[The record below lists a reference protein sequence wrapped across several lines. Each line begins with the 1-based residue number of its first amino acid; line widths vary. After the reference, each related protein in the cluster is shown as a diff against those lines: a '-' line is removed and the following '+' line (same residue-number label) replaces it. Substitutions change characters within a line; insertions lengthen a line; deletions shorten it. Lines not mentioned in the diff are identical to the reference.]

1 MKGLNMRGSLSGYLL
16 GYLRAY
22 LRAYV
27 KASAG
32 VLLVVLASAAQA
44 QWANGEI
51 RRIDAQ
57 NLRLTIKHGEI
68 KALDMPP
75 MTMVFYVKDPVLL
88 QGLAVQD
95 TIEFQASL
103 EGTKYYLTE
112 VQKLNP

>member
-1 MKGLNMRGSLSGYLL
+1 MSGPLSGYLL
-16 GYLRAY
+16 GYLRTY
-22 LRAYV
+22 LR
-27 KASAG
+27 ASAG
-32 VLLVVLASAAQA
+32 VLFVLLASAAQA

-112 VQKLNP
+112 VKKLNP

>member
-1 MKGLNMRGSLSGYLL
+1 MREPLSGYLL
-16 GYLRAY
+16 GCLRTYLR
-22 LRAYV
+22 
-27 KASAG
+27 ASAG
-32 VLLVVLASAAQA
+32 VLFVLLASAAQA

-103 EGTKYYLTE
+103 EGVKYYLTE
-112 VQKLNP
+112 VKKLNP

>member
-1 MKGLNMRGSLSGYLL
+1 MSGPLSGYLL

-22 LRAYV
+22 V

-32 VLLVVLASAAQA
+32 VFLVVLASAAQA

-112 VQKLNP
+112 VKKLNP

>member
-1 MKGLNMRGSLSGYLL
+1 MKGLNMSGPLSGYLL
-16 GYLRAY
+16 GY

-112 VQKLNP
+112 VKKLNP

>member
-1 MKGLNMRGSLSGYLL
+1 MRRPLSGNLF

-22 LRAYV
+22 L

-51 RRIDAQ
+51 RRIDAP

-112 VQKLNP
+112 VKKLNP

>member
-1 MKGLNMRGSLSGYLL
+1 MKGLDMRGPLSGYLL
-16 GYLRAY
+16 GY

-112 VQKLNP
+112 VKKLNP

>member
-16 GYLRAY
+16 GY

-68 KALDMPP
+68 KAPDMPP

-112 VQKLNP
+112 VKKLNP

>member
-1 MKGLNMRGSLSGYLL
+1 MKGLNMRGPLSGYLL

-22 LRAYV
+22 VR
-27 KASAG
+27 ASAG

-112 VQKLNP
+112 VKKLNP

>member
-1 MKGLNMRGSLSGYLL
+1 MKGLNMRGPLSGYLL

-27 KASAG
+27 KGSAG

-95 TIEFQASL
+95 TIECQASL

-112 VQKLNP
+112 VKKLNP

>member
-1 MKGLNMRGSLSGYLL
+1 MRGPLSGYLL
-16 GYLRAY
+16 GYLRTY
-22 LRAYV
+22 LR
-27 KASAG
+27 ASAG
-32 VLLVVLASAAQA
+32 VLFVLLASAAQA

-112 VQKLNP
+112 VKKLNP

>member
-1 MKGLNMRGSLSGYLL
+1 MKGLNMRGPLSGCLV

-75 MTMVFYVKDPVLL
+75 MTMVFYIKDPVLL

-112 VQKLNP
+112 VKKLNP

>member
-1 MKGLNMRGSLSGYLL
+1 MSGPLSGYLL
-16 GYLRAY
+16 GY

-112 VQKLNP
+112 VNKLNP

>member
-1 MKGLNMRGSLSGYLL
+1 MRGPLSGYLL

-22 LRAYV
+22 LKAYLR
-27 KASAG
+27 ASAG

-103 EGTKYYLTE
+103 EGTKYYLNE
-112 VQKLNP
+112 VKKLNP

>member
-1 MKGLNMRGSLSGYLL
+1 MKGLNMRGPLSGCLV
-16 GYLRAY
+16 GY

-112 VQKLNP
+112 VKKLNP

>member
-1 MKGLNMRGSLSGYLL
+1 MSGPLSGYLL
-16 GYLRAY
+16 GYLS
-22 LRAYV
+22 AYV

-112 VQKLNP
+112 VKKLNP

>member
-22 LRAYV
+22 LRV
-27 KASAG
+27 SAG

-112 VQKLNP
+112 VKKLNP

>member
-22 LRAYV
+22 LRACV

-75 MTMVFYVKDPVLL
+75 MTMVFYVKDPVL
-88 QGLAVQD
+88 
-95 TIEFQASL
+95 
-103 EGTKYYLTE
+103 
-112 VQKLNP
+112 

>member
-1 MKGLNMRGSLSGYLL
+1 MRGPLSGYLL

-22 LRAYV
+22 LRV
-27 KASAG
+27 SAG

-51 RRIDAQ
+51 RRIDAP

-68 KALDMPP
+68 KVLDMPP

-112 VQKLNP
+112 VKKLNP

>member
-1 MKGLNMRGSLSGYLL
+1 MSGPLSGYLL

-22 LRAYV
+22 LRA
-27 KASAG
+27 SAG
-32 VLLVVLASAAQA
+32 VLFVLLASAAQA

-112 VQKLNP
+112 VKKLNP

>member
-1 MKGLNMRGSLSGYLL
+1 MSGPLSGYLL
-16 GYLRAY
+16 GY

-112 VQKLNP
+112 VKKLNP

>member
-1 MKGLNMRGSLSGYLL
+1 MRRPLSGYLL

-22 LRAYV
+22 LRV
-27 KASAG
+27 SAG
-32 VLLVVLASAAQA
+32 VLLIVLASAAQA

-51 RRIDAQ
+51 RRIDAP

-68 KALDMPP
+68 KVLDMPP

-112 VQKLNP
+112 VKKLNP

>member
-1 MKGLNMRGSLSGYLL
+1 MRGPLSGYLL

-22 LRAYV
+22 LRV
-27 KASAG
+27 SAG

-51 RRIDAQ
+51 RRIDTP

-68 KALDMPP
+68 KVLDMPP

-95 TIEFQASL
+95 TIEFQVSL

-112 VQKLNP
+112 VKKLNP

>member
-1 MKGLNMRGSLSGYLL
+1 MKGPLSGYLL

-22 LRAYV
+22 LR
-27 KASAG
+27 ASAG

-112 VQKLNP
+112 VKKLNP

>member
-1 MKGLNMRGSLSGYLL
+1 MRGSLSGCLV

-22 LRAYV
+22 LR
-27 KASAG
+27 ASAG

-95 TIEFQASL
+95 TVEFQASL
-103 EGTKYYLTE
+103 EGTKYYLNE
-112 VQKLNP
+112 VKKLNP

>member
-16 GYLRAY
+16 GYLRTY
-22 LRAYV
+22 LR
-27 KASAG
+27 ASAG
-32 VLLVVLASAAQA
+32 VLFVLLASAAQA

-103 EGTKYYLTE
+103 EGVKYYLTE
-112 VQKLNP
+112 VKKLNP

>member
-1 MKGLNMRGSLSGYLL
+1 MSGPLSGYLL
-16 GYLRAY
+16 GYLS
-22 LRAYV
+22 AYV

-103 EGTKYYLTE
+103 EGVKYYLTE
-112 VQKLNP
+112 VKKLNP

>member
-1 MKGLNMRGSLSGYLL
+1 MKGLNMRGPLSGYLL

-22 LRAYV
+22 LR
-27 KASAG
+27 ASAG

-112 VQKLNP
+112 VKKLNP

>member
-16 GYLRAY
+16 GY

-112 VQKLNP
+112 VKKLNP

>member
-1 MKGLNMRGSLSGYLL
+1 MRGSLSGYLL

-112 VQKLNP
+112 VKKLNP

>member
-1 MKGLNMRGSLSGYLL
+1 MRGPLSGYLL

-22 LRAYV
+22 LRV
-27 KASAG
+27 SAG

-51 RRIDAQ
+51 RRIDAP

-95 TIEFQASL
+95 TIEFQVSL

-112 VQKLNP
+112 VKKLNP

>member
-1 MKGLNMRGSLSGYLL
+1 MRGPLSGYLL

-22 LRAYV
+22 LRV
-27 KASAG
+27 SAG

-112 VQKLNP
+112 VKKLNP

>member
-22 LRAYV
+22 LRACV

-112 VQKLNP
+112 VKKLNP

>member
-22 LRAYV
+22 LRACV

-88 QGLAVQD
+88 QGLALQD

-112 VQKLNP
+112 VKKLNP

>member
-1 MKGLNMRGSLSGYLL
+1 MKGLNMRGSLSGCLV

-112 VQKLNP
+112 VKKLNP

>member
-1 MKGLNMRGSLSGYLL
+1 MRGPLSGCLV

-112 VQKLNP
+112 VKKLNP

>member
-1 MKGLNMRGSLSGYLL
+1 MSGPLSGYLL
-16 GYLRAY
+16 GYLS
-22 LRAYV
+22 AYV
-27 KASAG
+27 KPSAG

-112 VQKLNP
+112 VKKLNP

>member
-1 MKGLNMRGSLSGYLL
+1 MSGPLSGYLL

-22 LRAYV
+22 VKAV

-112 VQKLNP
+112 VKKLNP

>member
-1 MKGLNMRGSLSGYLL
+1 MRGPLSGYLL
-16 GYLRAY
+16 GY

-103 EGTKYYLTE
+103 EGVKYYLTE
-112 VQKLNP
+112 VKKLNP

>member
-1 MKGLNMRGSLSGYLL
+1 MSGPLSGYLL
-16 GYLRAY
+16 GYLS
-22 LRAYV
+22 AYV

-44 QWANGEI
+44 QWANSEI

-112 VQKLNP
+112 VKKLNP